1 MAEVEDK
8 QRMTIVKI
16 REDLDLKIGIL
27 IGVDSD
33 GCLFMSAASK
43 SEEEEGQASVLL
55 SRIADVLFCRDS
67 LIRSQTANKVPI

>member
-1 MAEVEDK
+1 MAEVKDK
-8 QRMTIVKI
+8 QRTTIVKI

-55 SRIADVLFCRDS
+55 SRISGVLFSRDS

>member
-27 IGVDSD
+27 IGVDND

-43 SEEEEGQASVLL
+43 SE
-55 SRIADVLFCRDS
+55 I
-67 LIRSQTANKVPI
+67 P